1 MQRGVPVVLTPEVG
15 AAEIVQEC
23 GGGLVVSGD
32 PEPLGTAISRLIA
45 DPSFARAMGAAGQK
59 HILEHYTWNQM
70 AARMEGLYEMVQR
83 GD

>member
-1 MQRGVPVVLTPEVG
+1 MW
-15 AAEIVQEC
+15 
-23 GGGLVVSGD
+23 GGLVVSGA

-45 DPSFARAMGAAGQK
+45 DPSFALGMGAAGQK